1 MRPDS
6 TAQREQEMLTTL
18 IDLGRQVAA
27 VLDFEELVAQIPRLI
42 ARLIQ
47 FDAFAVYL
55 LDERRAELR
64 VAYSTRYPDR
74 AEPMRLKQGQGLVG
88 AAVVAQTPLLANH
101 VDTARSYVPVGP
113 GMAAEVGVP
122 RLHRKRP
129 IGAPNMLSHRK
140 DQFTPSDVELLR
152 QCAARGA
159 VSMVNA
165 RLFE

>member
-64 VAYSTRYPDR
+64 VAYSTGYPDR
-74 AEPMRLKQGQGLVG
+74 AEPMRLKQGEGLVG
-88 AAVVAQTPLLANH
+88 AAVVAQTPWLVNDVAS
-101 VDTARSYVPVGP
+101 DPRYVPVVP
-113 GMAAEVGVP
+113 GMAA
-122 RLHRKRP
+122 
-129 IGAPNMLSHRK
+129 
-140 DQFTPSDVELLR
+140 DV
-152 QCAARGA
+152 
-159 VSMVNA
+159 
-165 RLFE
+165 